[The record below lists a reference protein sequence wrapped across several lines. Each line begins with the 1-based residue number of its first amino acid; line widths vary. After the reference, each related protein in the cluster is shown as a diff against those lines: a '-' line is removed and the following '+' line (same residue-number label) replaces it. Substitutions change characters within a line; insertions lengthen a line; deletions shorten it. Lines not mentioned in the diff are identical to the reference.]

1 MASNWQQTFEE
12 LKKKKKEIDKA
23 ENKKEIN
30 NINHKYNKTT
40 NNRTMLDGYTQNKS
54 LQIPN
59 YVKATDTVKPKKE
72 EKKWYQK
79 VFDKG
84 AFDDGYDFGDVTKT
98 ILGTTAD
105 VGVGIVKGVSDIGVG
120 AGKLVS
126 GGVAQVADWIGQ
138 DEYADKVRKNIA
150 GKNEKA
156 NKIMENYTPSG
167 LLGKADEKLDGVSA
181 IGETGQEIT
190 EGVGYLGG
198 MLALQSVGVPWQV
211 TAGVTSAGN
220 ELGNAYA
227 NNAEDWEAWLSS
239 GISAGV
245 NIATEYLG
253 SGVKLAGT
261 GKTADALIGKVT
273 DKISK
278 KGLKYLLQGGV
289 QVGLEGA
296 EEVLAGYGSAI
307 GQKLTYM
314 DESELNEL
322 YSSEDALKDFV
333 IGVAVS
339 GISQG
344 ATPSTYQ
351 NIRENRSLITGRTP
365 TQAKT
370 IETETQNRIK
380 QAEAEGITLTTK
392 EKNQI
397 EEQVTNEVMQGQAI
411 ADSNHTK
418 IEDEG
423 LSTVQE
429 EKEEIAPVED
439 TQTQEEI
446 TEQVEE
452 TTTNTVIPPTVEQEL
467 TNITNQIDEL
477 ETMLDTN
484 LTATQQQEILT
495 QLKALEQ
502 KYNEILQ
509 QQGQTQDEAVF
520 QTANVKNNVE
530 QQSDVQ
536 AEEIAPIQETN
547 VEQISN
553 TTTQETK
560 TNSLTEVESN
570 TPNVVKSA
578 SNRQNNQNTQE
589 IAPFEQ
595 KTSTS
600 ERKTINNEVAENL
613 QDKSVQVMTEE
624 EYLSSK
630 GYGAMGYSEPG
641 LHKSSARVS
650 QNTRDKQAIQVM
662 ENAQEYDAKREE
674 LRQEY
679 QEKLKSG
686 EIRKPTN
693 VEKLLRTAQGHEDNQ
708 SVQSARKLL
717 EKRGIDWKTGEK
729 INKENKTPT
738 QEELDNL
745 EDTRLNK
752 SGSEYASAFY
762 DLEKKYGSAN
772 LYKGLNNY
780 KSTEKALEQEIAPV
794 KETIEDLT
802 DTIKDTT
809 KEMKALAK
817 EIKEIKSSVSEV
829 QDEFKALTEIDL
841 PMVEQQASE
850 NLRTA
855 TEDLAP
861 VIEDTTPEYQYENDN
876 EGSTSIVESP
886 LIAEGRDMENVGSR
900 KVKAYQ
906 YENPE
911 VRPYFQE
918 MARQMQYDLENSTK
932 GQKMII
938 GDISQTGGGN
948 FEYSGTKRNTT
959 PDIADLL
966 DNYNYTYADIN
977 KGLEAII
984 KDAGA
989 ENIAVAKRIEFALDD
1004 RLRNGYTTVDGFE
1017 VPANQEYINLLTEKG
1032 WLDHYNS
1039 IPNNDI
1045 APLENET
1052 EQESVIAPATENVA
1066 KTPTNQSLAIEQ
1078 GPTDFDNGGP
1088 MIRVSPE
1095 MQKRTLNKPT
1105 ETKNVN
1111 WEALEDTSKGEQQTL
1126 IKRKLG
1132 STLTDTSI
1140 KREQILANEQAEKF
1154 GMEAEEQNNAETI
1167 TQILTEKPQ
1176 REKGKWDNFN
1186 RMKKLGTTKILQ
1198 KDYYLNKLARESG
1211 NQSLSEDSNNLRH
1224 ANRIASQIAFDGVKE
1239 WKIDRT
1245 KSRRKGRFTNVQKS
1259 QGIEQIYEPIENK
1272 GLTHEFDD
1280 YAYNLHNID
1289 RMSIESKARDKM
1301 TELKD
1306 TILKGYTF
1314 KQIQSMA
1321 KGIDPN
1327 EQQLDFDL
1335 KVDEKQSEK
1344 VINAAKEFIKLSKEQ
1359 NKTVF
1364 GEQITADVSKEN
1376 IKKYEE
1382 YKDTFEKQSQ
1392 EITKLNDALLDFDV
1406 ESGRMTAE
1414 EKAFIK
1420 ERYPNY
1426 VPVYYAVDETVKSGK
1441 KFKTKDIRI
1450 KEALEV
1456 AEGGSSEIIPLK
1468 DAMQIKTRQKV
1479 AQNLMNKLGLNIM
1492 HTLDKQG
1499 KLNVLSSDSVDV
1511 MERYTQSNEQLLN
1524 QMQDGGYAL
1533 TVYENGNKIMFE
1545 IPLEIYEALKPS
1557 DIPVIDTLNTLVD
1570 MKRSLLTEYNLYFA
1584 VRNIVRDMP
1593 TAFLQSQN
1601 SLRWALNVPEAIRQV
1616 ATKGQYYQ
1624 LAQTLGAGNNDYA
1637 NMNQRNFADIGPTNA
1652 NEIRQ
1657 QQEYQGNRFKTGWE
1671 AFKNWKGVKWIA
1683 DINGFMEQVPRM
1695 AEFITSVDSS
1705 VQENINPLTGGKYT
1719 YAQDEV
1725 TVNFGKGGDWTK
1737 TADRNITNFMNAS
1750 LQGSMKLVDT
1760 FRDAY
1765 AYKGAKGLA
1774 NTIIKYGLT
1783 GASLVALM
1791 GMAWGDDDDYE
1802 ELSDYVKNNYYMLG
1816 KYGDGQ
1822 FIKIPKGRTNAVVES
1837 IINNGLGVASGEM
1850 SVQDALSDTISVIEN
1865 NIAPTTF
1872 SEANLL
1878 STLKQIYTNTSWY
1891 GEDLVPSRL
1900 QDLPE
1905 EEQYDETTDS
1915 FSIWLGQKLGVSP
1928 YKINYFL
1935 NQSSGFVGDMIL
1947 PLLTDQAETPI
1958 DNDLTELLLGQF
1970 YKDFTTDSTMKN
1982 QYVTDF
1988 YELVD
1993 ELSVASKG
2001 KDATDED
2008 GLKYKYISTVQS
2020 QMNDFYAE
2028 KREIQGNKDLTDS
2041 EKIEALRETQR
2052 KIDDLAQ
2059 QGLEQYNNGTYLE
2072 NYASIGGVQYQR
2084 KENEDGELYW
2094 SKVYDD
2100 EAEDLSS
2107 LGFTDTQLDEY
2118 FTLREEFN
2126 ALNDKYYDSK
2136 EDLEKTYGKKS
2147 DEYDEMS
2154 DELYLEK
2161 KNTIIDTIMNSDFSN
2176 DQKAYLY
2183 DKYYSSEALDT
2194 ITTTGID
2201 INYFLDYQKNDFKA
2215 DYNSKGKAIPNSRK
2229 NKVIS
2234 YINDYDLSIAEKA
2247 ILIKSTNTFKF
2258 NDYNDEIVDYISG
2271 LDITYEDKVYIL
2283 NELDMT
2289 LDDNGYVHWE

>member
-1 MASNWQQTFEE
+1 MAYSSKFTEQT
-12 LKKKKKEIDKA
+12 LNKGKKKKKSYA
-23 ENKKEIN
+23 EQVLSGDYKTLDKEI
-30 NINHKYNKTT
+30 KVVE
-40 NNRTMLDGYTQNKS
+40 TMLKNEDIGPVATTQ
-54 LQIPN
+54 
-59 YVKATDTVKPKKE
+59 PKQ
-72 EKKWYQK
+72 EKRTW
-79 VFDKG
+79 FDLG
-84 AFDDGYDFGDVTKT
+84 AFKDGYDFGDVTKT
-98 ILGTTAD
+98 LLGTSKNITQNLYEGAI
-105 VGVGIVKGVSDIGVG
+105 GIGEKAIDTGAYAIGG
-120 AGKLVS
+120 I
-126 GGVAQVADWIGQ
+126 GGVFG
-138 DEYADKVRKNIA
+138 
-150 GKNEKA
+150 NEKLQS
-156 NKIMENYTPSG
+156 NMQKFIEKDLIDEEKIAKYASWTNPTALVNQLVVG
-167 LLGKADEKLDGVSA
+167 DKADEYTVLGDKSQSLVQSA
-181 IGETGQEIT
+181 GQ
-190 EGVGYLGG
+190 
-198 MLALQSVGVPWQV
+198 LAGTYGLQAVGVPWWLTTGATSFGGEVEQGFKKGATYGEAGFSGLV
-211 TAGVTSAGN
+211 TAG
-220 ELGNAYA
+220 
-227 NNAEDWEAWLSS
+227 AEILTEKISG
-239 GISAGV
+239 GISFG
-245 NIATEYLG
+245 
-253 SGVKLAGT
+253 
-261 GKTADALIGKVT
+261 GKTADAGITKAISE
-273 DKISK
+273 KISNK
-278 KGLKYLLQGGV
+278 ALQKLAQFGIDATGEGFEEVATEFISTVGQQLSYEKEDTWNELLNNEEAMDNYID
-289 QVGLEGA
+289 QVGNALFGEQARGDYLESFIGGA
-296 EEVLAGYGSAI
+296 VLGGGANLAQNALSTNKKTTE
-307 GQKLTYM
+307 Q
-314 DESELNEL
+314 ES
-322 YSSEDALKDFV
+322 DFV
-333 IGVAVS
+333 
-339 GISQG
+339 
-344 ATPSTYQ
+344 TPVEIQEEALEEKAGS
-351 NIRENRSLITGRTP
+351 
-365 TQAKT
+365 
-370 IETETQNRIK
+370 ET
-380 QAEAEGITLTTK
+380 
-392 EKNQI
+392 
-397 EEQVTNEVMQGQAI
+397 
-411 ADSNHTK
+411 
-418 IEDEG
+418 
-423 LSTVQE
+423 QE
-429 EKEEIAPVED
+429 EKEEIAPVEEG
-439 TQTQEEI
+439 TVNENLT
-446 TEQVEE
+446 VEE
-452 TTTNTVIPPTVEQEL
+452 TTTNAVIPPTVEQEL

-495 QLKALEQ
+495 QIKALEQ

-509 QQGQTQDEAVF
+509 QQGQTQNEAVF
-520 QTANVKNNVE
+520 QTANVENNVE
-530 QQSDVQ
+530 QQANVQ
-536 AEEIAPIQETN
+536 AEEIAPIQEAN
-547 VEQISN
+547 VEQISQP
-553 TTTQETK
+553 TTQETNS
-560 TNSLTEVESN
+560 NSLVEVESN
-570 TPNVVKSA
+570 TQNIEKDHKTKQLEVINKTNPADDEIHTWVRSADDIKTFDEAFFEDGEYSGMDPDFTEEMANKSRETGKITVYSSYPIENGVFVSPSQMEA
-578 SNRQNNQNTQE
+578 SQYAGGDASKLYSKEVNINDVAWIDGAEGQYAKVEETEE
-589 IAPFEQ
+589 IAPIQEKKSPKTTENEQ
-595 KTSTS
+595 KPVKKAD
-600 ERKTINNEVAENL
+600 R
-613 QDKSVQVMTEE
+613 
-624 EYLSSK
+624 
-630 GYGAMGYSEPG
+630 
-641 LHKSSARVS
+641 
-650 QNTRDKQAIQVM
+650 
-662 ENAQEYDAKREE
+662 
-674 LRQEY
+674 
-679 QEKLKSG
+679 
-686 EIRKPTN
+686 
-693 VEKLLRTAQGHEDNQ
+693 
-708 SVQSARKLL
+708 
-717 EKRGIDWKTGEK
+717 
-729 INKENKTPT
+729 KTPT

-745 EDTRLNK
+745 EYIRKNK

-780 KSTEKALEQEIAPV
+780 KSTGKALEQELAPV

-802 DTIKDTT
+802 DTIKETN
-809 KEMKALAK
+809 KAVKNLAK
-817 EIKEIKSSVSEV
+817 EIKEVKKIAQEGKPVT
-829 QDEFKALTEIDL
+829 L
-841 PMVEQQASE
+841 
-850 NLRTA
+850 
-855 TEDLAP
+855 EDLEDFYKQTNAEFQTITEQDAP
-861 VIEDTTPEYQYENDN
+861 VEIEQNNDVEADNISMDKKSLKLLVKNIKDELGLNRNQTSELEGIIQQSSRENKSRQEIFDTIEHHFGEQNIEQKLD
-876 EGSTSIVESP
+876 EVREIQA
-886 LIAEGRDMENVGSR
+886 LLR
-900 KVKAYQ
+900 KVRLYVD
-906 YENPE
+906 P
-911 VRPYFQE
+911 
-918 MARQMQYDLENSTK
+918 
-932 GQKMII
+932 II
-938 GDISQTGGGN
+938 QS
-948 FEYSGTKRNTT
+948 
-959 PDIADLL
+959 DIADYYKLKQKNFGKIRFSNDGGAVDTVYQEL
-966 DNYNYTYADIN
+966 NETYPNYFPDDISNPTDQFLKIVDIANMENTYSEKLVLSDEVIQDATDFIYESIQDYKYNEKFKSFEEYT
-977 KGLEAII
+977 
-984 KDAGA
+984 
-989 ENIAVAKRIEFALDD
+989 
-1004 RLRNGYTTVDGFE
+1004 
-1017 VPANQEYINLLTEKG
+1017 
-1032 WLDHYNS
+1032 NS
-1039 IPNNDI
+1039 IPLNDI
-1045 APLENET
+1045 APTEVISDPLENET
-1052 EQESVIAPATENVA
+1052 TEEGVIAPVTENVA
-1066 KTPTNQSLAIEQ
+1066 KTPVNQSLAIEQ
-1078 GPTDFDNGGP
+1078 APIDFDNGGP

-1245 KSRRKGRFTNVQKS
+1245 KSRRKGRFTNTQKA

-1272 GLTHEFDD
+1272 GLTHQFDD

-1511 MERYTQSNEQLLN
+1511 MERYTQSNEQLLS

-1601 SLRWALNVPEAIRQV
+1601 SIQWLKNVPEAIRQV

-1705 VQENINPLTGGKYT
+1705 VQEDINPLTGGKYT
-1719 YAQDEV
+1719 YAQDEI

-1822 FIKIPKGRTNAVVES
+1822 FIKIPKGRTNAVIES

-1900 QDLPE
+1900 QDLPA

-2008 GLKYKYISTVQS
+2008 NLKYKYISTVQS

-2100 EAEDLSS
+2100 EAEDIEA
-2107 LGFTDTQLDEY
+2107 LGFTDSQLDEY

-2126 ALNDKYYDSK
+2126 ALSDKHRK
-2136 EDLEKTYGKKS
+2136 EKKNLEETYGKKS
-2147 DEYDEMS
+2147 DEYDELA
-2154 DELYLEK
+2154 DELDLEK
-2161 KNTIIDTIMNSDFSN
+2161 KKTIIDTIMNSDFSN

-2183 DKYYSSEALDT
+2183 DKYYNSTALDT

>member
-1 MASNWQQTFEE
+1 MASNWRQTYEE

-23 ENKKEIN
+23 ENKQEIAKVN
-30 NINHKYNKTT
+30 YKYNNAT
-40 NNRTMLDGYTQNKS
+40 NNRTMLDGYVNNKTTPIS
-54 LQIPN
+54 N
-59 YVKATDTVKPKKE
+59 YVKATPISTAKKE
-72 EKKWYQK
+72 DKKRTW
-79 VFDKG
+79 FSGG
-84 AFDDGYDFGDVTKT
+84 AFSDGYDFGDITKT
-98 ILGTTAD
+98 ILGTAGD
-105 VGVGIVKGVSDIGVG
+105 VGANAVRGIAN
-120 AGKLVS
+120 AGEGLSKLIV
-126 GGVAQVADWIGQ
+126 GGVAEVSDWIGQ
-138 DEYADKVRKNIA
+138 DDYADKLRNRLA
-150 GKNEKA
+150 GKDEEFNKRKDKYFVSSNL
-156 NKIMENYTPSG
+156 NKISDKLDSSSFTG
-167 LLGKADEKLDGVSA
+167 EKLDDLSA
-181 IGETGQEIT
+181 S
-190 EGVGYLGG
+190 VGNLGG
-198 MLALQSVGVPWQV
+198 AIAGQSVGIPWYV
-211 TAGVTSAGN
+211 TMGGSSAGH
-220 ELGNAYA
+220 ELENAY
-227 NNAEDWEAWLSS
+227 
-239 GISAGV
+239 
-245 NIATEYLG
+245 
-253 SGVKLAGT
+253 
-261 GKTADALIGKVT
+261 
-273 DKISK
+273 
-278 KGLKYLLQGGV
+278 
-289 QVGLEGA
+289 
-296 EEVLAGYGSAI
+296 
-307 GQKLTYM
+307 
-314 DESELNEL
+314 
-322 YSSEDALKDFV
+322 
-333 IGVAVS
+333 
-339 GISQG
+339 SQG
-344 ATPSTYQ
+344 ATRGEAWGSAV
-351 NIRENRSLITGRTP
+351 ITGASEVLLEKLSGGIKFGGKTLDSG
-365 TQAKT
+365 AKKLLSKAIT
-370 IETETQNRIK
+370 NKTAQTLAKFGLDVVGEGTEEVLTEVVQNVGRK
-380 QAEAEGITLTTK
+380 LTY
-392 EKNQI
+392 
-397 EEQVTNEVMQGQAI
+397 
-411 ADSNHTK
+411 
-418 IEDEG
+418 EDEKTWG
-423 LSTVQE
+423 EILASEEALDSYLEAFIGGAIMGGGFNALQLKKSLQTGQDYDSMGVNSQEDVNDPATPIE
-429 EKEEIAPVED
+429 EKEEIAPVE
-439 TQTQEEI
+439 EV

-452 TTTNTVIPPTVEQEL
+452 TTTNEVIPPTVAQEL

-495 QLKALEQ
+495 QIQALNQ
-502 KYNEILQ
+502 KYNELVEQNGETQ
-509 QQGQTQDEAVF
+509 QQAEF
-520 QTANVKNNVE
+520 RIANNKNVP
-530 QQSDVQ
+530 QQEINLENTEVGPVQ
-536 AEEIAPIQETN
+536 AVNT
-547 VEQISN
+547 EQISN
-553 TTTQETK
+553 TTVQETK
-560 TNSLTEVESN
+560 TNSPVEVESN

-578 SNRQNNQNTQE
+578 KVEQNTTDE
-589 IAPFEQ
+589 IAPTT
-595 KTSTS
+595 K
-600 ERKTINNEVAENL
+600 ERRTTNSEVAENL
-613 QDKSVQVMTEE
+613 QDDSVQVMTEE
-624 EYLSSK
+624 EYLASK

-650 QNTRDKQAIQVM
+650 QNTRDKQAQQVM

-679 QEKLKSG
+679 QAKLESG

-693 VEKLLRTAQGHEDNQ
+693 IEKLLRTAQGHEDNQ
-708 SVQSARKLL
+708 SVKSARKLL

-745 EDTRLNK
+745 EDTRKNK

-772 LYKGLNNY
+772 LYKGLNSY
-780 KSTEKALEQEIAPV
+780 KSTGKAVAEELAPV
-794 KETIEDLT
+794 KETIKDLTKEVKNLTKELKEVKKIAQEGKPLTIEDLEDFYKQT
-802 DTIKDTT
+802 D
-809 KEMKALAK
+809 A
-817 EIKEIKSSVSEV
+817 
-829 QDEFKALTEIDL
+829 EFR
-841 PMVEQQASE
+841 MVE
-850 NLRTA
+850 
-855 TEDLAP
+855 EDIPAP
-861 VIEDTTPEYQYENDN
+861 PIAEDTTPDYEYENDN
-876 EGSTSIVESP
+876 EGSISEVESP
-886 LIAEGRDMENVGSR
+886 LIAEGRDMDNVGSR

-911 VRPYFQE
+911 VMPFFQD
-918 MARQMQYDLENSTK
+918 MAKQMQYDLMNSTK
-932 GQKMII
+932 GQRMVI
-938 GDISQTGGGN
+938 GDISQTGGGD
-948 FEYSGTKRNTT
+948 FEYTGVKRHTT

-966 DNYNYTYADIN
+966 DNYNYTYDQIYD
-977 KGLEAII
+977 GLEAII
-984 KDAGA
+984 KDHGA

-1004 RLRNGYTTVDGFE
+1004 RLRNGYTAVDGFKI
-1017 VPANQEYINLLTEKG
+1017 PPNQEYIDLLNEKG
-1032 WLDHYNS
+1032 WSNYYNS

-1045 APLENET
+1045 APIENET
-1052 EQESVIAPATENVA
+1052 IQDNVIAPTIENVA

-1078 GPTDFDNGGP
+1078 APVEEFDNGGP

-1095 MQKRTLNKPT
+1095 MQKRTLNAPK

-1126 IKRKLG
+1126 IKKKLG

-1167 TQILTEKPQ
+1167 TKILTEKPQ
-1176 REKGKWDNFN
+1176 REQGKWDNVN
-1186 RMKKLGTTKILQ
+1186 RIKKLLTTKIIQ
-1198 KDYYLNKLARESG
+1198 KDYYIDKLARESK

-1245 KSRRKGRFTNVQKS
+1245 KSRRKGRFTNTQKAL
-1259 QGIEQIYEPIENK
+1259 GIEQIYEPLENK

-1289 RMSIESKARDKM
+1289 RMSIESKALDKM
-1301 TELKD
+1301 TNLKN
-1306 TILKGYTF
+1306 TTLKGYSV
-1314 KQIQSMA
+1314 KQIEDMA

-1335 KVDEKQSEK
+1335 NVDEQQSQK
-1344 VINAAKEFIKLSKEQ
+1344 VINAAKEYVKLSKER

-1364 GEQITADVSKEN
+1364 GEQITAEVSKQNLE
-1376 IKKYEE
+1376 KYRDN
-1382 YKDTFEKQSQ
+1382 KDIFDKQSK

-1406 ESGRMTAE
+1406 ESGRLTAE
-1414 EKAFIK
+1414 DKAFIK

-1426 VPVYYAVDETVKSGK
+1426 VPVYYKVDETVKSGK

-1450 KEALEV
+1450 KEALDV

-1499 KLNVLSSDSVDV
+1499 KLNVLSSDNVDV
-1511 MERYTQSNEQLLN
+1511 MERYTQSNEQLLS

-1545 IPLEIYEALKPS
+1545 IPMEIYEALKPS

-1601 SLRWALNVPEAIRQV
+1601 SMKWLKNIPEAVRQV

-1652 NEIRQ
+1652 NEIRR
-1657 QQEYQGNRFKTGWE
+1657 QQEYQGNKFKTGWE
-1671 AFKNWKGVKWIA
+1671 EFKNWKGVKWIA

-1705 VQENINPLTGGKYT
+1705 TQENINPLTGGKYT

-1737 TADRNITNFMNAS
+1737 IADRNATNFVNAS
-1750 LQGSMKLVDT
+1750 QRGAMKLVDT

-1791 GMAWGDDDDYE
+1791 SWAWDDDEDYE

-1822 FIKIPKGRTNAVVES
+1822 FIKIPKGRTNAVIES
-1837 IINNGLGVASGEM
+1837 IINNGLGVASGDM
-1850 SVQDALSDTISVIEN
+1850 SIQDALSDTISVIEN

-1900 QDLPE
+1900 QDLPA

-1958 DNDLTELLLGQF
+1958 NNDLTEMFLGQF

-1982 QYVTDF
+1982 QNVTDF

-2008 GLKYKYISTVQS
+2008 ELKYKYIGTVQS
-2020 QMNDFYAE
+2020 QMNELYAE

-2052 KIDDLAQ
+2052 QIDNLAKE
-2059 QGLEQYNNGTYLE
+2059 GLEQYDKGTYLE
-2072 NYASIGGVQYQR
+2072 NYASIGGVSYQL
-2084 KENEDGELYW
+2084 KENEEGELYW

-2100 EAEDLSS
+2100 EAEDLES
-2107 LGFTDTQLDEY
+2107 LGFTDNQLNEY
-2118 FTLREEFN
+2118 FSLRSEFN
-2126 ALNDKYYDSK
+2126 ALNDSYYDTK

-2147 DEYDEMS
+2147 DEYDELA

-2201 INYFLDYQKNDFKA
+2201 INYFLDYEKNDFKA

-2234 YINDYDLSIAEKA
+2234 YINEYDLSVAEKA

-2258 NDYNDEIVDYISG
+2258 NDYNNEIVDYIES
-2271 LDITYEDKVYIL
+2271 LDVGYEDKVYIL

-2289 LDDNGYVHWE
+2289 IDDDGYVYWE